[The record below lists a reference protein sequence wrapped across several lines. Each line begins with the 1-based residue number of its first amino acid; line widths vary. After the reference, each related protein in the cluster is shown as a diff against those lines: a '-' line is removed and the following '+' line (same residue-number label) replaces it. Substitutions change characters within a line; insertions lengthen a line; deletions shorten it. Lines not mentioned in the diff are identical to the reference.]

1 MKCLNCK
8 FFDNS
13 KPVDT
18 AHNPN
23 DKHNYVEE
31 YIGKCTN
38 IGRIKM
44 MNDVCTLFEE
54 KEEKDVH

>member
-8 FFDNS
+8 FFDNT

-23 DKHNYVEE
+23 DKHNYAED

-38 IGRIKM
+38 IDRIKM

>member
-8 FFDNS
+8 YFDNT

-23 DKHNYVEE
+23 DKHNYVED
-31 YIGKCTN
+31 YIGECTN

-54 KEEKDVH
+54 KEKKDVH